1 MTLAANLMVSMAS
14 KFESK
19 PLLPT
24 LMETMASKFESK
36 PLLPTLMET
45 MAGRFGSRLEPAN
58 HSDHQHWQQGH
69 D

>member
-24 LMETMASKFESK
+24 LMETMA
-36 PLLPTLMET
+36 
-45 MAGRFGSRLEPAN
+45 GRFGSRPLLYIYNVDAVVV
-58 HSDHQHWQQGH
+58 
-69 D
+69 

>member
-24 LMETMASKFESK
+24 LMETMA
-36 PLLPTLMET
+36 
-45 MAGRFGSRLEPAN
+45 GRFGSRPLLPALLQKGVTTWTACVVVN
-58 HSDHQHWQQGH
+58 IN
-69 D
+69 

>member
-24 LMETMASKFESK
+24 LMETMAGMDMPNYVLKVWA
-36 PLLPTLMET
+36 M
-45 MAGRFGSRLEPAN
+45 AN
-58 HSDHQHWQQGH
+58 HRLSKLWANLGP
-69 D
+69 